1 MGKIITLA
9 KKDIRILLR
18 DKGSLFWV
26 VGFPLLFAL
35 FFGAIF
41 SGSGEQASGMRIA
54 VVDEDQSEFSK
65 KFINVLDSLPTT
77 RLEMMERDSAFRKVR
92 QGKKTACVVFK
103 KGFGETMGVFS
114 ETAMI
119 EIGIDPARQ
128 TEGGYLVG
136 VLTQTTF
143 TLIQKQYAS
152 PDALRG
158 ELAKLMA
165 DSTSWGGITPEQRD
179 LAGGFL
185 GNLADLLDSFD
196 STTFDTTS
204 TTDSSMEKET
214 SRQLLAIETTSVTK
228 DSAQP
233 RSGFEIFFPS
243 SLLWALMACAAT
255 FGVSIVKERTA
266 GTFLRLRLAP
276 IFRAHILAGKG
287 LACFA
292 TNVVVC
298 IVLIVIGIMIFGIR
312 IANPFIL
319 AIAIASSSLAFV
331 GIMMLISVLG
341 KTEEAVGGAGWGI
354 LMVLAMS
361 GGGMVPSFVMP
372 GWLQK
377 IGNFS
382 PVKWGILSFEGGIW
396 RDFTLTEMTLPVG
409 ILLGIA
415 VVGFS
420 AGVMILA
427 RFDR

>member
-1 MGKIITLA
+1 
-9 KKDIRILLR
+9 
-18 DKGSLFWV
+18 
-26 VGFPLLFAL
+26 
-35 FFGAIF
+35 
-41 SGSGEQASGMRIA
+41 
-54 VVDEDQSEFSK
+54 
-65 KFINVLDSLPTT
+65 
-77 RLEMMERDSAFRKVR
+77 
-92 QGKKTACVVFK
+92 
-103 KGFGETMGVFS
+103 
-114 ETAMI
+114 
-119 EIGIDPARQ
+119 
-128 TEGGYLVG
+128 
-136 VLTQTTF
+136 
-143 TLIQKQYAS
+143 
-152 PDALRG
+152 
-158 ELAKLMA
+158 
-165 DSTSWGGITPEQRD
+165 
-179 LAGGFL
+179 
-185 GNLADLLDSFD
+185 
-196 STTFDTTS
+196 
-204 TTDSSMEKET
+204 
-214 SRQLLAIETTSVTK
+214 
-228 DSAQP
+228 
-233 RSGFEIFFPS
+233 
-243 SLLWALMACAAT
+243 MACAAT
-255 FGVSIVKERTA
+255 FGGSIVKEITA